1 MSLKKEKKKKKLH
14 VPKIKVKEQHPL
26 KKGQKGGG
34 GGGGKGV
41 QTKKQNTRLL
51 GWKTPQWD
59 YEAIVT
65 KAELGFVRLE
75 IELRDRER
83 VSECVCVTERE

>member
-1 MSLKKEKKKKKLH
+1 MSNGNYDKD
-14 VPKIKVKEQHPL
+14 VPRDR
-26 KKGQKGGG
+26 
-34 GGGGKGV
+34 
-41 QTKKQNTRLL
+41 QTKKQNTKLL

>member
-34 GGGGKGV
+34 RGEVSNGNYDKDV
-41 QTKKQNTRLL
+41 PRDRQTKKQNTKLL

-65 KAELGFVRLE
+65 KAELGFE
-75 IELRDRER
+75 
-83 VSECVCVTERE
+83 